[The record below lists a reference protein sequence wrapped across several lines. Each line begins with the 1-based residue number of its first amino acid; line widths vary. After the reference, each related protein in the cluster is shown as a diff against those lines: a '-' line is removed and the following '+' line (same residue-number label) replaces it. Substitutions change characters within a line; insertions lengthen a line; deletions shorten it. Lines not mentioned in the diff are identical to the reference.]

1 MTTTD
6 TTTLRHELM
15 QPANLVSLLRVP
27 LALVLGF
34 LITLPGNTALLA
46 AAAVMIVAGI
56 TDALDGYLA
65 RKRGQ
70 ITRLGIMLD
79 PICDKIFA
87 GLLVIFLILYR
98 DFPIWLAATVIG
110 RDLLILLGGLVLRGR
125 QDISMP
131 SNLTGKYAFAA
142 VASVAGSYVIRFDF
156 GITLLTWIAVILLAA
171 STIVYG
177 RVFIKVYRNESV
189 PQFTDRPH
197 LKAIR
202 LILTYGITAWYLVR
216 LYTDLIA

>member
-1 MTTTD
+1 MTTTK
-6 TTTLRHELM
+6 TTSIRHELM

-27 LALVLGF
+27 LALVLGYF
-34 LITLPGNTALLA
+34 LTLPGNTAVIIA
-46 AAAVMIVAGI
+46 AVVMIVAGI

-65 RKRGQ
+65 RKSGH
-70 ITRLGIMLD
+70 ITKLGIMLD

-98 DFPIWLAATVIG
+98 DFPIWFAASVIG

-125 QDISMP
+125 QDIAIP

-142 VASVAGSYVIRFDF
+142 VASAAGSYVIRFEF
-156 GITLLTWIAVILLAA
+156 GIALLTWIAVVLLIA

-177 RVFIKVYRNESV
+177 RVFVKVFRNQPV
-189 PQFTDRPH
+189 PQFTDRPY

-202 LILTYGITAWYLVR
+202 LILTYGITAVYLFR
-216 LYTDLIA
+216 LYTDLIV